1 MAAVVPVPAPAAREP
16 AARGRLRLADRVY
29 ARIAARAAREA
40 LTEARRG
47 RDGPGEPPRV
57 SVTSTAASVSA
68 AVSPAAVTVRV
79 AVDLPFP
86 ADLAAL
92 ARAVRDR
99 ISAQLGALTGTRV
112 TEVVVVVERLV
123 TEGAG

>member
-1 MAAVVPVPAPAAREP
+1 MASPAAPVARRREP
-16 AARGRLRLADRVY
+16 GARGRLRIADRVY

-40 LTEARRG
+40 LTDAWSGRAERG
-47 RDGPGEPPRV
+47 GPPKV
-57 SVTSTAASVSA
+57 SVAARGTTVS
-68 AVSPAAVTVRV
+68 VRV

-99 ISAQLGALTGTRV
+99 IAAQVGALTGTRV
-112 TEVVVVVERLV
+112 AEVVVVVEHLV
-123 TEGAG
+123 TGAAV

>member
-1 MAAVVPVPAPAAREP
+1 MAALAPAPATREP
-16 AARGRLRLADRVY
+16 GARGRLRIADRVY

-40 LTEARRG
+40 LAEAWLGRAERG
-47 RDGPGEPPRV
+47 GPPTV
-57 SVTSTAASVSA
+57 SVTAPSGPNA
-68 AVSPAAVTVRV
+68 PVTVRV

-99 ISAQLGALTGTRV
+99 IVTQVGGLTGTRV
-112 TEVVVVVERLV
+112 AEVVVVVERLV
-123 TEGAG
+123 TEVAG